1 MARTKKIGKVE
12 PVQKTVLNK
21 QEAMAYL
28 GVSEDYLTKLRE
40 NNEVVFH
47 QDGRMIWYDLR
58 SIDRFLLR
66 NKVN

>member
-1 MARTKKIGKVE
+1 MARTKKVGKVE

>member
-28 GVSEDYLTKLRE
+28 GVSEDYP
-40 NNEVVFH
+40 H
-47 QDGRMIWYDLR
+47 QATRKQRSSLSSRWAYDM
-58 SIDRFLLR
+58 
-66 NKVN
+66 V

>member
-28 GVSEDYLTKLRE
+28 GVSEEYLTKLRE